1 MDWKHLSEH
10 KKINMKTKSILFCLV
25 LLCVSC
31 SCIAQKNDQ
40 FRRFIFETGLNRQT
54 TLDQRFT
61 ANGQTDLGFQLNTR
75 FEFGN
80 KNKLNR
86 LELNFSKN
94 FVEPDFTYFTNLNPE
109 LRYTHLRS
117 SKWKNLKIGG
127 YADIG
132 SLIIFPQGAWKS
144 PLSYTL
150 WSSLGIAAKW
160 QKPVS
165 IGRKKLQLSIE
176 GSLPL
181 LSYVIRPA
189 YAQPYADNY
198 LVDGTFDFDREGM
211 GKYLLK
217 SGQLKTLNQF
227 NNFKAKT
234 TLTMP
239 FGKKGHQIGLSYDWS
254 LLWKGGNQK
263 LWFAQQQL
271 SLNVKFNLHAK

>member
-1 MDWKHLSEH
+1 M
-10 KKINMKTKSILFCLV
+10 INKNNWICLV
-25 LLCVSC
+25 LLCLSC
-31 SCIAQKNDQ
+31 SCIAQDNNQ

-94 FVEPDFTYFTNLNPE
+94 FVEPDLVSFINLNPE

-127 YADIG
+127 YFDIG
-132 SLIIFPQGAWKS
+132 SLLIFPDGLWE
-144 PLSYTL
+144 PDTPITYTI
-150 WSSLGIAAKW
+150 WSSLGVAAKW
-160 QKPVS
+160 QKPIN
-165 IGRKKLQLSIE
+165 IGRKKWQLSIE

-189 YAQPYADNY
+189 YAHPYADNY
-198 LVDGTFDFDREGM
+198 LVDGTFDFSREGM

-227 NNFKAKT
+227 NNFKTKT
-234 TLTMP
+234 SLTMP
-239 FGKKGHQIGLSYDWS
+239 FGKKAHQIGFSYNWS
-254 LLWKGGNQK
+254 FLWKGGNQK

-271 SLNVKFNLHAK
+271 SLNLKINLHAK